1 VLALGVLA
9 ISAAACEGGGSGGK
23 ELTSLA
29 TVLSGGGKEGEEITV
44 AEGTKVKD
52 KATLTGK
59 NASKATGTVKYKIY
73 SEKECKSLVK
83 EAGEV
88 TVSGESV
95 PASSEEEL
103 EAGKAYY
110 WQAHYG
116 GDSTNAES
124 TSPCTELLKVQ
135 AKTSLSTKL
144 SGESKE
150 GEELTILEGSKAK
163 DTATLSGTNSSTAG
177 GKILYKVFSEKECKT
192 LVTEAG
198 EVTVSSGS
206 VPASSE
212 EELEGGKTYYWQAI
226 YKGDSLHQESTSTC
240 GKEVLNVKAKTSLST
255 DLSSEGEEWEELAI
269 LEGSKAKD
277 TATLSG
283 TNSSS
288 ATGKVLYK
296 IYSDN
301 ECTKLVAEAGEVTL
315 ETGGKIPDSTEESL
329 AAGGVYYWQATY
341 KGDSLHQESTS
352 ECGPEVLAVCDCEAE
367 GFVASLSRGEG
378 LFATSFPAPSAMLPA
393 KALPTRRLKGS
404 MRTDH
409 DPLMAEEVAVLTDRG
424 ISHTRATEA
433 IEVQSWVSEAD
444 LVRKLQAAMGSGYAG
459 VWFDNQ
465 AAQLHVGI
473 TSATSRRAAEQTVAS
488 TGLGEVV
495 TYTAVHS
502 TTEELLAIQRQ
513 WIRKLATL
521 SMTEDNS
528 VAIHAER
535 NSVVVTIDETISAR
549 KRASLIREAAASP
562 VKVSIIVVLRQGART
577 SPTGMECNNFPP
589 ANCNPSI
596 TAGVKIERPAEEIGK
611 GAGKSYNKGGK
622 EFTLDSFAPAT
633 LANVVFGDEVTGPG
647 IPAGTVVTALPNGTS
662 VTISQA
668 ATIEGAAEFTFSTGY
683 ICSAGPLAIPTANRA
698 QRVVLTAGHCIAK
711 GHGVGAKWFAYN
723 RGGAKSQIG
732 TAIAFKVGGAAG
744 AKIGE
749 FGDISIEAAWQTGR
763 ANTPVLAV
771 TARWD
776 KNRETR
782 YPIVGEKVPVE
793 NATNCHEG
801 QTSGNACGS
810 IEGEPGSVVSTF
822 WGRTMEGLVEDSA
835 KAAAGDSGGDW
846 FGTNGNGQVEVEG
859 TMVGIRNTG
868 QSIYQPL
875 TKLGAGKPP
884 GSLEELNLILLT
896 TRNED
901 CK

>member
-1 VLALGVLA
+1 MRRGRLVLWALQAVLLTLGVLA
-9 ISAAACEGGGSGGK
+9 ASAIACEGAGEEKAESTTLSTK
-23 ELTSLA
+23 
-29 TVLSGGGKEGEEITV
+29 LSGESKEGEELTV
-44 AEGTKVKD
+44 LEGSKVKD
-52 KATLTGK
+52 KATLSGK
-59 NASKATGTVKYKIY
+59 NASKATGKVTYKVY
-73 SEKECKSLVK
+73 SEKECKTLKTS
-83 EAGEV
+83 AGEV

-103 EAGKAYY
+103 EGGKTYY

-116 GDSTNAES
+116 GDSKNKES
-124 TSPCTELLKVQ
+124 TSACT
-135 AKTSLSTKL
+135 
-144 SGESKE
+144 
-150 GEELTILEGSKAK
+150 
-163 DTATLSGTNSSTAG
+163 
-177 GKILYKVFSEKECKT
+177 
-192 LVTEAG
+192 
-198 EVTVSSGS
+198 
-206 VPASSE
+206 
-212 EELEGGKTYYWQAI
+212 
-226 YKGDSLHQESTSTC
+226 
-240 GKEVLNVKAKTSLST
+240 EVLNVKAKTTVST
-255 DLSSEGEEWEELAI
+255 ELSSEGEEEEELAI
-269 LEGSKAKD
+269 PEGSKAKD
-277 TATLSG
+277 EATLSG

-296 IYSDN
+296 IYSDD
-301 ECTKLVAEAGEVTL
+301 ECTKLVAEAGEVAL
-315 ETGGKIPDSTEESL
+315 ETGGKIPASTEKSL

-367 GFVASLSRGEG
+367 GFVASLSGGEG
-378 LFATSFPAPSAMLPA
+378 PFATSFPAPSAKLPG
-393 KALPTRRLKGS
+393 KLLPTRRLRGS

-409 DPLMAEEVAVLTDRG
+409 DPLLAEEVAVLTDRG

-433 IEVQSWVSEAD
+433 IEVQSWVSESD

-473 TSATSRRAAEQTVAS
+473 TSAASRRAAEQTVAS

-502 TTEELLAIQRQ
+502 TTEELLAIQQQ

-521 SMTEDNS
+521 SMSEDVS

-549 KRASLIREAAASP
+549 RRASLMREAAMSP
-562 VKVSIIVVLRQGART
+562 VKVSIIVAPRQGART
-577 SPTGMECNNFPP
+577 IPTAMECNNFPP
-589 ANCNPSI
+589 ANCEPSI
-596 TAGVKIERPAEEIGK
+596 TAGVKIERPAEEISK

-622 EFTLDSFAPAT
+622 EFTLDSFAAET
-633 LANVVFGDEVTGPG
+633 LVHVMFGDTVTGPG
-647 IPAGTVVTALPNGTS
+647 IPAGTVVTALPPGGTS

-668 ATIEGAAEFTFSTGY
+668 ATKEGAAEFTFSTGTV
-683 ICSAGPLAIPTANRA
+683 CTAGPLAIPTANKKE
-698 QRVVLTAGHCIAK
+698 RVVLTAGHCIAA
-711 GHGVGAKWFAYN
+711 GHGVGAAWFAYKRN
-723 RGGAKSQIG
+723 LAKSEIG

-749 FGDISIEAAWQTGR
+749 FGDIGIEAAWQTGR

-776 KNRETR
+776 KKRETR

-810 IEGEPGSVVSTF
+810 IEGEPGSVATTF
-822 WGRTMEGLVEDSA
+822 WGRTMEGLTEDSA
-835 KAAAGDSGGDW
+835 TSVGGDSGGDW

-859 TMVGIRNTG
+859 TQVSVRNTG
-868 QSIYQPL
+868 QSLYQPL

-901 CK
+901 CT